1 MKTEEKYKNIKMQSI
16 LEDLIKILSEKRNEY
31 NDAKNIHEVDSHY
44 YHYCR
49 GKIDMID
56 EVIGYLG
63 SVLPNK

>member
-1 MKTEEKYKNIKMQSI
+1 MQLI
-16 LEDLIKILSEKRNEY
+16 LEDLRKILNEKRNEY